1 MLAYRCIHCGFVL
14 GTAPTDV
21 EPACPDHPQ
30 GVVEVFDDA
39 DPDTQ

>member
-14 GTAPTDV
+14 GHAPQL

-39 DPDTQ
+39 DPDAQ